1 MRQNIGIAVDR
12 LSLWML
18 AGRREGDIEGERVR
32 AHARAAMRCCKERRA
47 TATPALPT
55 HTAWLAQARYLV
67 RSDRGAPLQYFSSLL
82 PVGVPC
88 WKQPTGPGTGR
99 VRVHRKPAPVAV
111 CSRSPG
117 GQWGDVLVA
126 VNLAPVACDSGA
138 TEQAGTTKNT
148 DPGGKSVG
156 RIVNFGRG
164 PCRWPNPPAP
174 LCSCPSATFG
184 FNLT

>member
-148 DPGGKSVG
+148 DPGGRAWGGLSTSVEA
-156 RIVNFGRG
+156 
-164 PCRWPNPPAP
+164 PAGGQIHQH
-174 LCSCPSATFG
+174 LYAHVRLQHLAST
-184 FNLT
+184 